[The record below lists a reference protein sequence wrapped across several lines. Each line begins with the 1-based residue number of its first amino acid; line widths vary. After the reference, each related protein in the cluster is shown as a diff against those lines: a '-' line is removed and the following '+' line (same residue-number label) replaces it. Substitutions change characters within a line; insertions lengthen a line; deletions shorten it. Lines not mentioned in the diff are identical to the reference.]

1 MIMRWALFLLGF
13 ASLIAFSG
21 HVHAASDTLR
31 VELGVYHCDNDA
43 ICEVAEN
50 AEFCPL
56 DCSAPVATTTEP
68 EDDDGDEDSAP
79 PSQRSFVI
87 QQLVDLFQTY
97 IPFVSEGTTPFVN
110 LINESGYVCDGDF
123 CTAFTDDLA
132 RSVIVSFEESFNEGE
147 NGSVS
152 IRPILGGEIIFEWE
166 KDVTMRIMRS
176 QDEFPI
182 DPLSGEL
189 VYEGMSGKFIS
200 SGFFG
205 ADIMYYSLFPK
216 YADGSYGHP
225 EFVIIKSQDV
235 SDKKATST
243 FLTVG
248 VGAVLAAILGFVGR
262 FIFLLI

>member
-1 MIMRWALFLLGF
+1 MTMRWTLSFLGF
-13 ASLIAFSG
+13 VSLISFSG
-21 HVHAASDTLR
+21 HVYAASDTLR

-56 DCSAPVATTTEP
+56 DCTAPVATTTDPEP
-68 EDDDGDEDSAP
+68 PDDDSP
-79 PSQRSFVI
+79 PSSQRLFAI

-97 IPFVSEGTTPFVN
+97 IPFVGEGVTPFVN
-110 LINESGYVCDGDF
+110 LMNESGYVCDGDF

-132 RSVIVSFEESFNEGE
+132 RSVIVSFEESFGEGMS
-147 NGSVS
+147 GSVS
-152 IRPILGGEIIFEWE
+152 IKPIVGGEIVFEWE
-166 KDVTMRIMRS
+166 ENVTMRIMRS
-176 QDEFPI
+176 PDEFPI

-200 SGFFG
+200 SGFLG

-216 YADGSYGHP
+216 HPDGSYGQP
-225 EFVIIKSQDV
+225 EFIIIRSQNVLD
-235 SDKKATST
+235 DKKATST

-248 VGAVLAAILGFVGR
+248 IGAVLAAILGFVGR

>member
-1 MIMRWALFLLGF
+1 
-13 ASLIAFSG
+13 
-21 HVHAASDTLR
+21 VYAASDTLR

-50 AEFCPL
+50 VEFCPL
-56 DCSAPVATTTEP
+56 DCVATTTEEEP
-68 EDDDGDEDSAP
+68 EEDDP
-79 PSQRSFVI
+79 PRPSQGPRVI

-97 IPFVSEGTTPFVN
+97 IPFVGEGIVPFVGPMD
-110 LINESGYVCDGDF
+110 ESGYVCEDDF

-132 RSVIVSFEESFNEGE
+132 RSVIVSFEESFDGWES
-147 NGSVS
+147 GSVS
-152 IRPILGGEIIFEWE
+152 IKPIVGGEIIFEWDD
-166 KDVTMRIMRS
+166 DVTMRIMRS
-176 QDEFPI
+176 FKEFPI

-200 SGFFG
+200 PAFLG

-216 YADGSYGHP
+216 HPDGSYGQP
-225 EFVIIKSQDV
+225 EFIIIRSQNV
-235 SDKKATST
+235 SDDKKATST

-248 VGAVLAAILGFVGR
+248 IGAVLAAILGFVGR